1 MKGKLIVKN
10 SVKILKAQMAILLAL
25 VMMSFT
31 ICAANNNISVAQSVS
46 PRFNNVINATLSIG
60 FNDDNVVFCSIS
72 VNQSSNGTGVS
83 GIMKLFDSNGTCLA
97 VWSVSDYEGIIFQ
110 EFSYQGVYR
119 ETYTA
124 TFEGYA
130 YSNDG
135 TPPDRLELSIT
146 DTCK

>member
-1 MKGKLIVKN
+1 MKGKQIMENIMKLI
-10 SVKILKAQMAILLAL
+10 KAQLAIILTL

-31 ICAANNNISVAQSVS
+31 ICAADNSIS
-46 PRFNNVINATLSIG
+46 PRFNNVINATLSVG
-60 FNDDNVVFCSIS
+60 FNADNVVFCSIS

-97 VWSVSDYEGIIFQ
+97 VWSVSDYERPIFQ
-110 EFSYQGVYR
+110 EFSHQGVYG

-130 YSNDG
+130 YRKDG

>member
-1 MKGKLIVKN
+1 MKGKQIMENIMKLI
-10 SVKILKAQMAILLAL
+10 KAQLAIILTL

-31 ICAANNNISVAQSVS
+31 ICAADNSIS
-46 PRFNNVINATLSIG
+46 PRFNNVINATLSVG
-60 FNDDNVVFCSIS
+60 FNADNVVFCSIS

-97 VWSVSDYEGIIFQ
+97 VWSVSDYERPIFQ
-110 EFSYQGVYR
+110 EFSHQGVYG

-130 YSNDG
+130 YGING
-135 TPPDRLELSIT
+135 TQPDRLELSIT